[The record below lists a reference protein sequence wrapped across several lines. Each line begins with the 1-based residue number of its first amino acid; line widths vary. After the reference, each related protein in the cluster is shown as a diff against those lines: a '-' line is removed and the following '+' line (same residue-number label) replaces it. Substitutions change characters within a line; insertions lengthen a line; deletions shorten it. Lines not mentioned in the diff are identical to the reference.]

1 MTRATLL
8 RTYAGRLRS
17 IANMMDQAADL
28 CTGQAAQTQYEY
40 SFFLEEVARKEAA
53 RAFDQRQVSLEG
65 YDGPRDAFGRPD
77 TKPHDQQYERA
88 GD

>member
-8 RTYAGRLRS
+8 RTYAGRLRG
-17 IANMMDQAADL
+17 IANMLDHAADL
-28 CTGQAAQTQYEY
+28 CIGQASQAQYEY

-53 RAFDQRQVSLEG
+53 RAFDQRQVALES

-77 TKPHDQQYERA
+77 TKPHDQQYERI